1 MSNTS
6 IQLKKSGA
14 TGNTPTGLSFGEV
27 AINYADGKLYY
38 KNSLGETSY
47 ISNQF
52 SFDTINANNS
62 LILATG
68 VSDTLSF
75 VAGDNISIN
84 TNTATKTIVISATSG
99 GSTSG
104 GIYANGAFAQANAA
118 YTHANAA
125 FNAANTGGSSTDSV
139 ARTTANA
146 AYTHANAA
154 FNAANTGGSSTDS
167 VARTTANA
175 AFVQANA
182 AYASQNTTGSYANS
196 AYTQANTATTNASTA
211 DSKAV
216 TAGSYANSAYTQAN
230 TATNNAAGA
239 SLYANGAFIQANAAF
254 NRANSVLGGFRANTL
269 IVANGTGFLSNSNAE
284 FSLSNNT
291 LYVPNANISNE
302 IVANSLIFYDGT
314 RLNSATGINAN
325 TANSAATANVSIF
338 ARVTN
343 VTTGTYFPIV
353 TDTTITGAD
362 TFHYSSG
369 DFLMYAANNT
379 FRATGN
385 VWAGEFLA
393 VGSNIPVVN
402 STGHWVGQTISAGSA
417 GSANTANVAINA
429 RITNV
434 TTGTYFPIVTDTTI
448 TGSDTLHYSSNDFLM
463 YAANNTFRATGNVWA
478 GEFLAVGTNIPVVNS
493 TGHWV
498 GQTVNGIDSF
508 ARTTANAA
516 LPTTGGTVTG
526 NLTLSTTSTMII
538 QNTRPTTS
546 NSTGALIVRGGVG
559 IAGNLF
565 VGGIFTVDGDFQVGN
580 TTSTGNVFNSGF
592 VTFSQPTLFT
602 SNAATTSN
610 TTGAI
615 ISTGGIATRGNL
627 FSGAIRITGPS
638 SNGLTFADGTVQYTA
653 NAPSS
658 SIANGSSNIVIST
671 ANGNIIANVSGNTIV
686 TITANG
692 FSTSGANGDISGA
705 NNIFSNFI
713 NVTSASIVSGVNVVP
728 FIQSAFN
735 RANNSL
741 NANTG
746 GRVTGNTVISNVDMA
761 NAIYSNVSFS
771 VATQEDAPS
780 AMSISADGK
789 KMFVMGTTGDD
800 VNEYDLTTPWLVS
813 SATFV
818 RVFSVASQE
827 NFPTGL
833 FFRPDGLKFYVVG
846 QTNDTVYQYALTT
859 PWDLSTA
866 SYESKSFSVSSQ
878 DNNPTGIFF
887 RPNGLSMY
895 VTGSSTDSVHQY
907 TLSTSWDVSTATFL
921 QSFSVASEE
930 TVPQDLSFANDGSRM
945 FVMGNIGDDVNIY
958 NLSTS
963 WNVSTAVFST
973 TFSVAAQ
980 DDAPIGMFIEVDGSR
995 FYMLGSSNDT
1005 VYQYRLPMATIELTG
1020 NTFINGDINVLQNLN
1035 VDGSATFR
1043 NEIVSNNVISSN
1055 IYVSGYNVFTY
1066 ITNAYIQANAA
1077 FAAANAGGAGTDQF
1091 ARNTANAAFIQ
1102 ANAAFAVANTGGGGG
1117 GPGTDNVAR
1126 QTANAAF
1133 IQANAAFAAAN
1144 AGGSGTDQYARDTAN
1159 AALIAVSNNAVNLL
1173 VYSNFFIANG
1183 NTSTFSVTTNPESKE
1198 YTVVN
1203 IDGVIQLKNTY
1214 SLSGNTII
1222 LSENVAANANVEIT
1236 VSGGGGGGN
1245 TTVGFVTQN
1254 KTVIDSN
1261 VTIGAGFS
1269 AVSVGPLSIANN
1281 VVINIAAGQKW
1292 VIL

>member
-14 TGNTPTGLSFGEV
+14 TGNTPTGLAFGEV

-38 KNSLGETSY
+38 KNALGGTSY

-75 VAGDNISIN
+75 VAGDNISID

-99 GSTSG
+99 GSTSSG
-104 GIYANGAFAQANAA
+104 VYANAAFVQANAA
-118 YTHANAA
+118 YE
-125 FNAANTGGSSTDSV
+125 
-139 ARTTANA
+139 
-146 AYTHANAA
+146 HANAA

-175 AFVQANA
+175 AFLQANS
-182 AYASQNTTGSYANS
+182 AYDSQNTTG
-196 AYTQANTATTNASTA
+196 T
-211 DSKAV
+211 
-216 TAGSYANSAYTQAN
+216 YANSAYTQAN

-239 SLYANGAFIQANAAF
+239 SLYANAAFIQANAAF
-254 NRANSVLGGFRANTL
+254 DKANSSSLGGFRANTL
-269 IVANGTGFLSNSNAE
+269 IVANSTGFLSNSNAE
-284 FSLSNNT
+284 FSLANNT
-291 LYVPNANISNE
+291 LYVVNATATNTFFANSVTFNDGTKLISASG
-302 IVANSLIFYDGT
+302 IVAS
-314 RLNSATGINAN
+314 NA
-325 TANSAATANVSIF
+325 A
-338 ARVTN
+338 
-343 VTTGTYFPIV
+343 
-353 TDTTITGAD
+353 
-362 TFHYSSG
+362 
-369 DFLMYAANNT
+369 
-379 FRATGN
+379 
-385 VWAGEFLA
+385 
-393 VGSNIPVVN
+393 
-402 STGHWVGQTISAGSA
+402 
-417 GSANTANVAINA
+417 TANVAINA

-448 TGSDTLHYSSNDFLM
+448 TGSDTFHYSSGDFLM

-478 GEFLAVGTNIPVVNS
+478 GQFIAVGTNIPVVNS
-493 TGHWV
+493 TGHWI
-498 GQTVNGIDSF
+498 GQTINAIDSF
-508 ARTTANAA
+508 ARSTGNSAALYANGAFIQANAA
-516 LPTTGGTVTG
+516 F
-526 NLTLSTTSTMII
+526 NKA
-538 QNTRPTTS
+538 NTDAEYIRSGTS
-546 NSTGALIVRGGVG
+546 NVY
-559 IAGNLF
+559 
-565 VGGIFTVDGDFQVGN
+565 
-580 TTSTGNVFNSGF
+580 
-592 VTFSQPTLFT
+592 
-602 SNAATTSN
+602 
-610 TTGAI
+610 
-615 ISTGGIATRGNL
+615 
-627 FSGAIRITGPS
+627 FSGA
-638 SNGLTFADGTVQYTA
+638 
-653 NAPSS
+653 
-658 SIANGSSNIVIST
+658 NGS
-671 ANGNIIANVSGNTIV
+671 IIANVAGNTIV

-728 FIQSAFN
+728 YIQSAFN
-735 RANNSL
+735 KANNSL

-746 GRVTGNTVISNVDMA
+746 GIVTGNTVISNVDMA

-771 VATQEDAPS
+771 VATQEDTPS

-800 VNEYDLTTPWLVS
+800 VNEYELTTPWLVS
-813 SATFV
+813 SASFV
-818 RVFSVASQE
+818 RLFSVASQE

-907 TLSTSWDVSTATFL
+907 TLSTAWDVSTATFL

-1005 VYQYRLPMATIELTG
+1005 VYQYRLPMATIEFTG

-1117 GPGTDNVAR
+1117 SGTDNVAR
-1126 QTANAAF
+1126 ETANAAF
-1133 IQANAAFAAAN
+1133 IQANAAFDKAN
-1144 AGGSGTDQYARDTAN
+1144 VGGGGSD
-1159 AALIAVSNNAVNLL
+1159 LL
-1173 VYSNFFIANG
+1173 VYTNLFTANG
-1183 NTSTFSVTTNPESKE
+1183 NTTTFGLSTTPQNKD
-1198 YTVVN
+1198 YTIVN
-1203 IDGVIQLKNTY
+1203 IDGVVQLKNTY
-1214 SLSGNTII
+1214 SLSGNTIV
-1222 LSENVAANANVEIT
+1222 LSEILPVNTTIEITVFGGGSVSEYYNRAYTGDNTTTTFAVTSGVTNNSIIVTENGIIQQPGVDYYVSGSNVIFTTAPSSTISIGIRELSRGVSNGSSANVE
-1236 VSGGGGGGN
+1236 
-1245 TTVGFVTQN
+1245 VGFVTQN

-1261 VTIGAGFS
+1261 VTIGAGYS
-1269 AVSVGPLSIANN
+1269 GISVGPLTIANN

>member
-1 MSNTS
+1 
-6 IQLKKSGA
+6 
-14 TGNTPTGLSFGEV
+14 
-27 AINYADGKLYY
+27 
-38 KNSLGETSY
+38 
-47 ISNQF
+47 
-52 SFDTINANNS
+52 
-62 LILATG
+62 
-68 VSDTLSF
+68 
-75 VAGDNISIN
+75 
-84 TNTATKTIVISATSG
+84 
-99 GSTSG
+99 
-104 GIYANGAFAQANAA
+104 
-118 YTHANAA
+118 
-125 FNAANTGGSSTDSV
+125 
-139 ARTTANA
+139 
-146 AYTHANAA
+146 
-154 FNAANTGGSSTDS
+154 
-167 VARTTANA
+167 
-175 AFVQANA
+175 
-182 AYASQNTTGSYANS
+182 
-196 AYTQANTATTNASTA
+196 
-211 DSKAV
+211 
-216 TAGSYANSAYTQAN
+216 
-230 TATNNAAGA
+230 
-239 SLYANGAFIQANAAF
+239 
-254 NRANSVLGGFRANTL
+254 
-269 IVANGTGFLSNSNAE
+269 
-284 FSLSNNT
+284 
-291 LYVPNANISNE
+291 
-302 IVANSLIFYDGT
+302 
-314 RLNSATGINAN
+314 
-325 TANSAATANVSIF
+325 
-338 ARVTN
+338 
-343 VTTGTYFPIV
+343 
-353 TDTTITGAD
+353 
-362 TFHYSSG
+362 
-369 DFLMYAANNT
+369 
-379 FRATGN
+379 
-385 VWAGEFLA
+385 
-393 VGSNIPVVN
+393 
-402 STGHWVGQTISAGSA
+402 
-417 GSANTANVAINA
+417 
-429 RITNV
+429 
-434 TTGTYFPIVTDTTI
+434 
-448 TGSDTLHYSSNDFLM
+448 
-463 YAANNTFRATGNVWA
+463 
-478 GEFLAVGTNIPVVNS
+478 
-493 TGHWV
+493 
-498 GQTVNGIDSF
+498 
-508 ARTTANAA
+508 
-516 LPTTGGTVTG
+516 
-526 NLTLSTTSTMII
+526 
-538 QNTRPTTS
+538 
-546 NSTGALIVRGGVG
+546 
-559 IAGNLF
+559 
-565 VGGIFTVDGDFQVGN
+565 
-580 TTSTGNVFNSGF
+580 
-592 VTFSQPTLFT
+592 
-602 SNAATTSN
+602 
-610 TTGAI
+610 
-615 ISTGGIATRGNL
+615 
-627 FSGAIRITGPS
+627 
-638 SNGLTFADGTVQYTA
+638 
-653 NAPSS
+653 
-658 SIANGSSNIVIST
+658 
-671 ANGNIIANVSGNTIV
+671 
-686 TITANG
+686 
-692 FSTSGANGDISGA
+692 
-705 NNIFSNFI
+705 
-713 NVTSASIVSGVNVVP
+713 
-728 FIQSAFN
+728 
-735 RANNSL
+735 
-741 NANTG
+741 
-746 GRVTGNTVISNVDMA
+746 
-761 NAIYSNVSFS
+761 
-771 VATQEDAPS
+771 
-780 AMSISADGK
+780 
-789 KMFVMGTTGDD
+789 
-800 VNEYDLTTPWLVS
+800 
-813 SATFV
+813 
-818 RVFSVASQE
+818 
-827 NFPTGL
+827 
-833 FFRPDGLKFYVVG
+833 
-846 QTNDTVYQYALTT
+846 LTT

-907 TLSTSWDVSTATFL
+907 TLSTAWDVSTATFL

-1043 NEIVSNNVISSN
+1043 NEIISNNVISSN